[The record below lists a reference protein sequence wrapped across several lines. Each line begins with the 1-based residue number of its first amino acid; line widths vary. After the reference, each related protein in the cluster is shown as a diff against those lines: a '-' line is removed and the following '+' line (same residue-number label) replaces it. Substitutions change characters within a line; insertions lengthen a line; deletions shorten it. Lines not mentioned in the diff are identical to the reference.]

1 VLKAA
6 GLNLN
11 EPIDVR
17 EESGVIMIEPLRR
30 REYSVK
36 DLVDQIKPA
45 NLHEEID
52 WGARAGK
59 EVWSCR
65 EGPHSI
71 SFSVFFYYDL
81 LMFCPKCKAEYRAGF
96 TECSDCGERLV
107 ERLDASVAANRARS
121 TGGPELLW
129 SGTDAGMSELI
140 IGELDQAGIPHHSQM
155 RDVGLLP
162 GLSQPVTAIFIPAI
176 HHDAAHAALQ
186 AARRESESDT
196 QMGAQTPGE
205 TASSSEAGSAGTSDE
220 MLDANDETDRADLAE
235 DNDAENYDA
244 DQATAEV
251 WFGDDAD
258 TKDMLIASLRENGI
272 ESEVAGN
279 GEFRIRVMPS
289 AESRAREIIH
299 EVIDA
304 TPPQ

>member
-1 VLKAA
+1 LACV
-6 GLNLN
+6 
-11 EPIDVR
+11 
-17 EESGVIMIEPLRR
+17 
-30 REYSVK
+30 
-36 DLVDQIKPA
+36 
-45 NLHEEID
+45 
-52 WGARAGK
+52 
-59 EVWSCR
+59 
-65 EGPHSI
+65 
-71 SFSVFFYYDL
+71 FYYDL

-107 ERLDASVAANRARS
+107 ERLDASVPTNRPRNA
-121 TGGPELLW
+121 GGPELLW

-140 IGELDQAGIPHHSQM
+140 IDELDQAGIPHHSQM

-162 GLSQPVTAIFIPAI
+162 GLSQPVTAIFIPGV
-176 HHDAAHAALQ
+176 HHDAAHAALE
-186 AARRESESDT
+186 AARRESESGT
-196 QMGAQTPGE
+196 QMGAQKPGE
-205 TASSSEAGSAGTSDE
+205 ATSSSEAGSAGTSDE
-220 MLDANDETDRADLAE
+220 VLDADDETDHASSEEELGS
-235 DNDAENYDA
+235 ENYDP
-244 DQATAEV
+244 DQATTEV

-299 EVIDA
+299 EVTDA